1 MSAFQKRYEKILNLQ
16 PATWKEQLHLSNII
30 LPKHCF
36 ASQKIRDL
44 ALECNNVTDK
54 SHFLFVYAFRA
65 TCL

>member
-16 PATWKEQLHLSNII
+16 PTTWKEQLHFSNII

-44 ALECNNVTDK
+44 ALALFK
-54 SHFLFVYAFRA
+54 SM
-65 TCL
+65 